1 MTPSNISVVLAT
13 LTLLGSAGLL
23 LVVVGVLLWAMFRRQ
38 SRVVRYAGFGSLAL
52 VAGYAGVLVG
62 VGLASPERTL
72 PPGGEKYFCEIDC
85 HLAYSVTGFRKLGAS
100 PGETGVLWAVTV
112 RTRFDERTIA
122 SWRPREVPLSPG
134 PRLVRL
140 VSADRRRFEPIAVP
154 GRALLGDSAR
164 SVPLETELRPGES
177 YQTMFYFELP
187 DGVLPKALDLE
198 DAEQWPNPLVIG
210 HEQSPFHGR
219 TLLALPGVE
228 SHG

>member
-1 MTPSNISVVLAT
+1 VTPSNTSVVVAT
-13 LTLLGSAGLL
+13 LALLGSAGLL
-23 LVVVGVLLWAMFRRQ
+23 LVTVGMLLWAGFRRH
-38 SRVVRYAGFGSLAL
+38 SRLVRRAGFGALAL
-52 VAGYAGVLVG
+52 VAGYAVVLVG
-62 VGLASPERTL
+62 VGLASPEQML

-100 PGETGVLWAVTV
+100 PGEAGVLWAVTV

-134 PRLVRL
+134 PRAVHL
-140 VSADRRRFEPIAVP
+140 VSADQRRFEPIAVP
-154 GRALLGDSAR
+154 GAALLNDSDR

-177 YQTMFYFELP
+177 YQTRFYFELP

-198 DAEQWPNPLVIG
+198 DAEQWPNRLVIG